1 TSGAA
6 TASYAAPASVPSPL
20 MVTVAAVLQAD
31 STRAG
36 LAMVTI
42 SPLPPPKI
50 TISPANPTVMTGG
63 AQQFTAS
70 VQNGPQLVIW
80 EVNGITGGSATSGT
94 IMPSSSGS
102 LI

>member
-1 TSGAA
+1 
-6 TASYAAPASVPSPL
+6 

-31 STRAG
+31 STKTG

-42 SPLPPPKI
+42 NPLPPPEI

-63 AQQFTAS
+63 SQQFTAS

-80 EVNGITGGSATSGT
+80 ESMARRLEIPLWDS
-94 IMPSSSGS
+94 
-102 LI
+102 